1 MFMKVVKYPYGYL
14 FIDLKPF
21 TPENQRLK
29 CIEPGSHNTV
39 QPVDHVTRQEII
51 KEEGLPEVNHSA
63 VGTQT
68 GHIEEPV
75 NSLDYLK
82 NNSEDIMENKGHAC
96 DDCGQLFDTVHDV
109 QRHVK
114 RGWCP
119 ESNEPASKK
128 MKTDD
133 NEISSEINE
142 NEGYLH
148 LWQAAQRQSK
158 DRYNALYDKYIEGGE
173 NEDEAA
179 EMADERIQP
188 YREKL
193 FFGKY
198 QSLLE
203 LYLFPL
209 RTNTTHRSIVEK
221 IDDLRNKGASLS
233 TAVKRVLK
241 KYKNDFADLFGE
253 LLSDTESADETDS
266 EEESDTE

>member
-1 MFMKVVKYPYGYL
+1 
-14 FIDLKPF
+14 
-21 TPENQRLK
+21 
-29 CIEPGSHNTV
+29 
-39 QPVDHVTRQEII
+39 
-51 KEEGLPEVNHSA
+51 
-63 VGTQT
+63 
-68 GHIEEPV
+68 
-75 NSLDYLK
+75 
-82 NNSEDIMENKGHAC
+82 MENKGHAC

-119 ESNEPASKK
+119 ESNEPASNK

-133 NEISSEINE
+133 VEISSDIDE

-148 LWQAAQRQSK
+148 LWQAAQRQSN
-158 DRYNALYDKYIEGGE
+158 DRFNALYDKYIAEGE
-173 NEDEAA
+173 NKDEAA

-188 YREKL
+188 YKEKL

-203 LYLFPL
+203 LYWFPL
-209 RTNTTHRSIVEK
+209 RTNTTHRSIIEK

-241 KYKNDFADLFGE
+241 KYKNEFADLFGE
-253 LLSDTESADETDS
+253 LLSDDESAEETDN
-266 EEESDTE
+266 EVESDTE